1 MMNERRFFVILAS
14 VGVLGAASA
23 CTAEEVPLEDI
34 LPNGGIDPVT
44 IEATGVDPEY
54 NEIQGTAGNDVLNG
68 TTADDIVS
76 GLDGND
82 VIHGLG
88 GHDYLF
94 GDGGDDDLLG
104 DAGHDVLEG
113 GSGDD
118 DLQGGEGDDHLNG
131 GSGNDFMDG
140 GNGSDTYYFHQGQD
154 VIYNVDTDDDDVDTL
169 IINYIATSPSDVV
182 FQEDIRDL
190 VISFPGHPDT
200 LRILSFFGGN
210 GATGYT
216 IDRIRFGNLS
226 SAPQLTADEVAY
238 MALYG
243 GGAPVVGTSFTDFL
257 DGSTGQD
264 LISGLDANDYLFG
277 YEGNDG
283 LYGQSGNDTLYGGP
297 GNDELVG
304 GVGNDKLYG
313 GTGGDSYLFMPG
325 DGADIIYQ
333 PSEPDYGSNYDYIRI
348 GGPPTLIETASFR
361 MLNDTDLEV
370 GLAPEHGLTITV
382 RDFLD
387 PFTGQVAE
395 PNELDD
401 IRWPDH
407 TLCRPTSIRN
417 ALIWVP
423 QGTTVNAR
431 TACGSDMRW

>member
-1 MMNERRFFVILAS
+1 MAS
-14 VGVLGAASA
+14 VGALGAASA
-23 CTAEEVPLEDI
+23 CTAEGVPLADI
-34 LPNGGIDPVT
+34 LPNGGVDPVT
-44 IEATGVDPEY
+44 IEATGMDSEL
-54 NEIQGTAGNDVLNG
+54 NEIDGTSGNDVLNG
-68 TTADDIVS
+68 TAADDILS

-88 GHDYLF
+88 GHDDLY
-94 GDGGDDDLLG
+94 GDGGDDDLFG
-104 DAGHDVLEG
+104 DQGNDLLAGG
-113 GSGDD
+113 PGND
-118 DLQGGEGDDHLNG
+118 DLYGGEGNDHLIVN
-131 GSGNDFMDG
+131 SGNDLLDG
-140 GNGSDTYYFHQGQD
+140 GNGSDTYYFDGGQG
-154 VIYNVDTDDDDVDTL
+154 VIYNMDTNDANVDTL
-169 IINYIATSPSDVV
+169 IIRYIAASPSDVV
-182 FQEDIRDL
+182 FQRDLGDL
-190 VISFPGHPDT
+190 VITVPGHPDT
-200 LRILSFFGGN
+200 LRVLAFFGGN

-216 IDRIRFGNLS
+216 IDRIRFGTLS
-226 SAPQLTADEVAY
+226 SAPQMTADEVAY
-238 MALYG
+238 LVNYG

-304 GVGNDKLYG
+304 GVGNDKLHG
-313 GTGGDSYLFMPG
+313 GTGGDSYLFAPG
-325 DGADIIYQ
+325 DGTDIIYQ

-348 GGPPTLIETASFR
+348 GGSPALIETASFR

-370 GLAPEHGLTITV
+370 RLAPEHGLTITV

-387 PFTGQVAE
+387 PFTGDIAS

-407 TLCRPTSIRN
+407 TLCRPTRIRN
-417 ALIWVP
+417 ALVSVP
-423 QGTTVNAR
+423 QGTAVNAR